1 MVEECWRV
9 ETETIAFGIS
19 AYKLLIPQNP
29 LSLRLPLFKL
39 KETFF
44 ATIKVICI
52 LFSGHHVQ
60 NAILCSLCNVSHHY
74 WLNKKT
80 SPFSK
85 TYRRQIEST
94 KMVNYF
100 SAQWN
105 TAASRRT
112 WRMPLRKWK
121 WSLRKHLIFQ
131 KKPHWRKRP
140 E

>member
-1 MVEECWRV
+1 M

-52 LFSGHHVQ
+52 LFFGHHVQ

-74 WLNKKT
+74 
-80 SPFSK
+80 
-85 TYRRQIEST
+85 
-94 KMVNYF
+94 
-100 SAQWN
+100 
-105 TAASRRT
+105 
-112 WRMPLRKWK
+112 
-121 WSLRKHLIFQ
+121 
-131 KKPHWRKRP
+131 
-140 E
+140 